1 MPCKYGNRPRKVK
14 KQVTKNLSYVM
25 QFASSEKIS
34 GLGWTKR
41 KHNARKCYFG
51 FPSSKCGDLKQ
62 FHKDGVID
70 NNTKLICVE
79 NDPGRIKGMKNNL
92 SRLGYKRTD
101 YIIIQKDLCDI
112 SWYDINNCCDA
123 LGVEGVDLFYLDTC
137 NCLIDCFQQ
146 WLEDVLG
153 QSMTDDAIVAINTL
167 GARATRDLE
176 KYYMHYES
184 DKQEIR
190 EYWNGPIGLNLTL
203 PKNRWLIPSVHCVTS
218 KIGEGLRLIHAA
230 CYKDTQPMNLV
241 VVENF
246 GNRSYSSDSVWA
258 FLTDQNQNLG
268 YAS

>member
-1 MPCKYGNRPRKVK
+1 MPCKYGHRPRKVK
-14 KQVTKNLSYVM
+14 NQVTENLSYVM
-25 QFASSEKIS
+25 QYASSEKIS

-62 FHKDGVID
+62 FHKEGVID

-79 NDPGRIKGMKNNL
+79 NDPERIKGMKNNL
-92 SRLGYKRTD
+92 TRLKYKRTD

-112 SWYDINNCCDA
+112 SWSDIIDCCNA
-123 LGVEGVDLFYLDTC
+123 LGVEGIDLFYLDTC
-137 NCLIDCFQQ
+137 NCLIDCLQQ
-146 WLEDVLG
+146 WLEDVLS

-176 KYYMHYES
+176 KYNMHWEG

-190 EYWNGPIGLNLTL
+190 EYWNTAIKLTL
-203 PKNRWLIPSVHCVTS
+203 PKNKWLIPSVHCIMR
-218 KIGEGLRLIHAA
+218 KLGEGIRVIHAA

-241 VVENF
+241 VLENF
-246 GNRSYSSDSVWA
+246 GNRSCCPDNGWA
-258 FLTDQNQNLG
+258 FMTELNQNLG